1 MVPLHIATQAGA
13 AALPAVEIC
22 DFFSQNA
29 YDKLGNDTCEKTL
42 QNNAVV

>member
-29 YDKLGNDTCEKTL
+29 YDLGNDSISTH
-42 QNNAVV
+42 